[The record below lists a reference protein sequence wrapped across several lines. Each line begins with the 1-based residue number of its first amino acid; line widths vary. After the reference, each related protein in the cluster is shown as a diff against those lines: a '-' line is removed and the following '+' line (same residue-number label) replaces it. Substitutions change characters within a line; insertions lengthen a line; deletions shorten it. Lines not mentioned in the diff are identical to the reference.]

1 MALCRLH
8 IHSQMPARSWF
19 LQALALLAAGLVAV
33 CGTALGQV
41 GNATVPATI
50 ADLRDFVQIPAVP
63 GYETRLAQK
72 IRTDLV
78 VLDPVS
84 DSLGDVIVTLGTGAP
99 HRLIATPIDEPGF
112 VVSGVTE
119 DGYLRLQRLPRGTL
133 SPIFNEL
140 YSAQPV
146 KVGTTSG
153 AWTGGVVA
161 GLSIHLQ
168 PGRANPP
175 AAGDLDNMYV
185 DIGASSAAEV
195 RKVGV
200 DLLSPVAIDREF
212 ENLGYGKM
220 AGAAIGDRFGA
231 AALVDTLLSIEAAKI
246 KGTLT
251 VAFVTQ
257 QWTGARGL
265 QRLLTS
271 VRADEMIYVGR
282 LLPGGPIPGMTGIRR
297 APLREPGS
305 GVLIGLEQ
313 TNGMPAG
320 LATDLQ
326 RLADADKIP
335 FTADYSAGI
344 VPPSYQAAPAFP
356 AKWVHLGI
364 ATEWRDTPAEM
375 VDAGDLTH
383 LEKLLVLYAQGE
395 ISSVQRHSRA
405 TIIRWI

>member
-8 IHSQMPARSWF
+8 IHSQMPTRSWF
-19 LQALALLAAGLVAV
+19 LQALALLAASLVAV

-63 GYETRLAQK
+63 GYESRLAQK

-78 VLDPVS
+78 ALDPVS

-175 AAGDLDNMYV
+175 AGCG
-185 DIGASSAAEV
+185 GASADRCVAGQKLVKDSRERWQNARLVAQSSDRTSKARPAV
-195 RKVGV
+195 R
-200 DLLSPVAIDREF
+200 
-212 ENLGYGKM
+212 
-220 AGAAIGDRFGA
+220 
-231 AALVDTLLSIEAAKI
+231 
-246 KGTLT
+246 
-251 VAFVTQ
+251 
-257 QWTGARGL
+257 
-265 QRLLTS
+265 
-271 VRADEMIYVGR
+271 
-282 LLPGGPIPGMTGIRR
+282 
-297 APLREPGS
+297 
-305 GVLIGLEQ
+305 
-313 TNGMPAG
+313 
-320 LATDLQ
+320 
-326 RLADADKIP
+326 
-335 FTADYSAGI
+335 
-344 VPPSYQAAPAFP
+344 
-356 AKWVHLGI
+356 
-364 ATEWRDTPAEM
+364 
-375 VDAGDLTH
+375 
-383 LEKLLVLYAQGE
+383 
-395 ISSVQRHSRA
+395 
-405 TIIRWI
+405 